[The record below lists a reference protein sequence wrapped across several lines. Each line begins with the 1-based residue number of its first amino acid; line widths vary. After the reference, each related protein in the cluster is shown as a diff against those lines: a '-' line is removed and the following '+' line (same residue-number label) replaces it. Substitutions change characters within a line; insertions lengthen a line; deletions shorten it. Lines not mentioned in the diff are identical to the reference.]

1 MAFDFKREY
10 REFYMPKDQPEIIH
24 VPPMNY
30 IAVRGQGNPNTEDG
44 ASAGHRDSVRGG
56 LYAENEL

>member
-30 IAVRGQGNPNTEDG
+30 IAVRGQGTPNTEDG
-44 ASAGHRDSVRGG
+44 A
-56 LYAENEL
+56 YQ

>member
-30 IAVRGQGNPNTEDG
+30 IAVRGPVSYT
-44 ASAGHRDSVRGG
+44 H
-56 LYAENEL
+56 LTLPTT

>member
-10 REFYMPKDQPEIIH
+10 REFYMPGGKPEMVT

-30 IAVRGQGNPNTEDG
+30 IAVEGRGDPNEQDG
-44 ASAGHRDSVRGG
+44 AYQHALAI
-56 LYAENEL
+56 LYAIVASHTL